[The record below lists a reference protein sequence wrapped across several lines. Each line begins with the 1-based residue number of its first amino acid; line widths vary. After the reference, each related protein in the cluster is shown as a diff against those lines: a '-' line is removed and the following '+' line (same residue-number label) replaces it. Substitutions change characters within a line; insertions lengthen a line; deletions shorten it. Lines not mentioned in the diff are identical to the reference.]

1 MYVKTDE
8 NYEGIFNVW
17 FCVHWMTMFILR
29 LVVCASDKS
38 SASYTF
44 FIIIVIGRGSIL
56 MVVSWF
62 TDILS
67 TEEFI

>member
-1 MYVKTDE
+1 
-8 NYEGIFNVW
+8 
-17 FCVHWMTMFILR
+17 MTMFILR